1 VTIRAYQPAD
11 FDRLLAIEHAV
22 FPPAIAYPRLELRR
36 FLSARRC
43 RTLVADE
50 EGEVAGFVT
59 GCYEGRGEGLV
70 ASLDVAPE
78 RQGQGIGSR
87 LLTAMEEWLRGRGAR
102 VLRLETPAEEEGGAR
117 RFYEMHGYAVEERL
131 ADYYGG
137 GLDALRMLKRE
148 GMGPGRPRVV
158 R

>member
-1 VTIRAYQPAD
+1 MTIRAYTPAD

-36 FLSARRC
+36 FLSARRS
-43 RTLVADE
+43 RTLVAEE

-59 GCYEGRGEGLV
+59 GCYEGEGRGLV

-87 LLTAMEEWLRGRGAR
+87 LLAAMEEWLCGRGAR
-102 VLRLETPAEEEGGAR
+102 ALRLETPAAERGGAR
-117 RFYEMHGYAVEERL
+117 RFYERHGYAVEERL
-131 ADYYGG
+131 ADYYGR
-137 GLDALRMLKRE
+137 GLDAFRMLKRAE
-148 GMGPGRPRVV
+148 SGKIKG
-158 R
+158 

>member
-1 VTIRAYQPAD
+1 VTLVIRAFQPAD

-36 FLSARRC
+36 FLSSRRC
-43 RTLVADE
+43 RTLVAEE

-59 GCYEGRGEGLV
+59 GCCEEGEEGLV

-87 LLTAMEEWLRGRGAR
+87 LLAAMEEWLRGRGAR
-102 VLRLETPAEEEGGAR
+102 VLRLETPTQEGEGAR
-117 RFYEMHGYAVEERL
+117 RFYERHGYAVEERL
-131 ADYYGG
+131 TDYYGG
-137 GLDALRMLKRE
+137 GLDAFRMLKRAE
-148 GMGPGRPRVV
+148 SGKMTA
-158 R
+158 